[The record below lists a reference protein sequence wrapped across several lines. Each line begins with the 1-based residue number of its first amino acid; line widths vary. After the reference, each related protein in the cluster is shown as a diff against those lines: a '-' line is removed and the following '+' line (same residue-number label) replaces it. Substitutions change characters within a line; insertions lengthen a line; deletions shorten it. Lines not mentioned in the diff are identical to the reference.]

1 MSEWGLE
8 KLRSRDHN
16 LTRVSMGLQGEQ
28 SPELVQCE
36 VLLTALVITLVMIR
50 LRLVEGEDAIK

>member
-1 MSEWGLE
+1 
-8 KLRSRDHN
+8 
-16 LTRVSMGLQGEQ
+16 MGLQGEQ

-36 VLLTALVITLVMIR
+36 VLLTALVITSVMIR